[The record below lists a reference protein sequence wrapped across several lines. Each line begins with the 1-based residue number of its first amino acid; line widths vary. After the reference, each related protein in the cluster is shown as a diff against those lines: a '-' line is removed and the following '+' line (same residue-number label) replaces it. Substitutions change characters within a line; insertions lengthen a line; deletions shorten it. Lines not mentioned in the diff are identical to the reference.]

1 MTLYDDKPKH
11 VKYMQSTD
19 FASNLNKC
27 IKAVRTR
34 KSVIDRL
41 LLLKYIIYKVY
52 KKNKSEYKHDDYCQM
67 NIIVFQM

>member
-19 FASNLNKC
+19 FASNLNKY
-27 IKAVRTR
+27 IKAVHAKVPQTFIIE
-34 KSVIDRL
+34 V
-41 LLLKYIIYKVY
+41 IYKVY